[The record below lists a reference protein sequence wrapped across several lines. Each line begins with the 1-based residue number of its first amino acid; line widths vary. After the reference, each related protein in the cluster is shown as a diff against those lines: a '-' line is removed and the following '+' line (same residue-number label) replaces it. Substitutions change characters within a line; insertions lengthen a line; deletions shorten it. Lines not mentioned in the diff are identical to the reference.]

1 VAALV
6 SRYAVTVEGAAGGLA
21 AAGP

>member
-6 SRYAVTVEGAAGGLA
+6 SRYAVTVEGAVGGPA
-21 AAGP
+21 AAGR